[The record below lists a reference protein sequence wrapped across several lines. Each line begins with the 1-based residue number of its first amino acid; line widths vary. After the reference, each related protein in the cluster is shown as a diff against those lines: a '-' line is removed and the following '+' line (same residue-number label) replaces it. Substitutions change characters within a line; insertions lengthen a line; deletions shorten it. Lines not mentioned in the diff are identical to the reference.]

1 MPAREVGACSWS
13 LRARSPE
20 ELVRSAR
27 AIGVHSVQLALTP
40 YADEPGKLEQ
50 AVAILARGGIAVR
63 SGMLSTIGEDY
74 STLESIRRTG
84 GLRPDGHWKENLARA
99 RTVAG
104 LAKKIGVTLVSF
116 HAGFLPETRA
126 SDERRS
132 MIHRLRDVVD
142 AFAAEGAR
150 VALETGQERAPI
162 LLEVLDELERPAC
175 GVNFDPANMILYGMG
190 DPVAALA
197 LLAPRVLQIHV
208 KDAKKTST
216 PGSWGEEVPA
226 GSGEVD
232 WPAFFDVVRERRI
245 DVDLMIEREAGDD
258 RVGDMRAA
266 RGLVERELAR
276 IGAGA

>member
-13 LRARSPE
+13 LRARSPA
-20 ELVRSAR
+20 ELAHAARDAGVR
-27 AIGVHSVQLALTP
+27 SVQLALTP
-40 YADEPGKLEQ
+40 YADDPRKLEQ
-50 AVAILARGGIAVR
+50 AVAVLARGGIAVR

-84 GLRPDGHWKENLARA
+84 GLRPDEHWKANLARA
-99 RTVAG
+99 RAVAG
-104 LAKKIGVTLVSF
+104 LAKRLGVTLVSF
-116 HAGFLPETRA
+116 HAGFLPENRVSA
-126 SDERRS
+126 ERRS
-132 MIHRLRDVVD
+132 MIARLRDVVD
-142 AFAAEGAR
+142 AFAVEGAR
-150 VALETGQERAPI
+150 VALETGQERAEV
-162 LLEVLDELERPAC
+162 LLEVLDDLERPSC

-208 KDAKKTST
+208 KDAKKTLA
-216 PGSWGEEVPA
+216 PGSWGEEVPV

-245 DVDLMIEREAGDD
+245 DVDLMIERESGDD
-258 RVGDMRAA
+258 RVGDIQAA

>member
-20 ELVRSAR
+20 ELVRTAS

-40 YADEPGKLEQ
+40 YADDPKKLEQ

-84 GLRPDGHWKENLARA
+84 GLRPDEHWKANLARA
-99 RTVAG
+99 RSVAG
-104 LAKKIGVTLVSF
+104 LAKRIGVTLVSF

-126 SDERRS
+126 SDERRA

-150 VALETGQERAPI
+150 VALETGQERAQV

-197 LLAPRVLQIHV
+197 LLASRVLQIHV
-208 KDAKKTST
+208 KDARRSST
-216 PGSWGEEVPA
+216 RGTWGEEVPV

-232 WPAFFDVVRERRI
+232 WRAFFDVVRERRV
-245 DVDLMIEREAGDD
+245 DVDLMIEREAGEN
-258 RVGDMRAA
+258 RVGDIRTA
-266 RGLVERELAR
+266 RGVVERELAR
-276 IGAGA
+276 TGAGA